1 MTRIDLHLHSTYS
14 DGSCSPAEVVRRA
27 HRSQVSALALT
38 DHDTTDGLAEASI
51 AAAPFHMEIISG
63 VEISSLY
70 KGQET
75 HILGYFINHD
85 DPQLQQRLASLR
97 NSRHERIPKII
108 SKLKA
113 LGLNLSYDDVKAAA
127 GPGSIGRPHIA
138 QVLVEKQYV
147 RNGNEAFSRY
157 LAEGSSAFVA
167 RTLPDVAEAIRWIR
181 ECGGVASLAHPNW
194 VRHSLPE
201 LRVAC
206 EELKSFGLEGVEVF
220 YSSHSPRQ
228 TSDYLTL
235 ARQLELLVT
244 GGSDFHGTAKPD
256 IEVGIGKGNLKIPE
270 KILEELRACAH
281 ENRKAS
287 KPTRAIEQ

>member
-1 MTRIDLHLHSTYS
+1 MARIDLHLHSTYS

-27 HRSQVSALALT
+27 HLSQVSALALT

-51 AAAPFHMEIISG
+51 AADPYHMEIVSG

-70 KGQET
+70 KGKET

-97 NSRHERIPKII
+97 KSRHERIPKVL
-108 SKLKA
+108 SKLNA
-113 LGLNLSYDDVKAAA
+113 LGLDLSYDDIKAAA

-147 RNGNEAFSRY
+147 RNVNEAFSRY

-167 RTLPDVAEAIRWIR
+167 RSLPDVAEAIRWIR
-181 ECGGVASLAHPNW
+181 ESGGVASLAHPSW
-194 VRHSLPE
+194 VRHSLHE

-228 TSDYLTL
+228 TTDYLNMTH
-235 ARQLELLVT
+235 QLGLLVT

-256 IEVGIGKGNLKIPE
+256 IEVGIGKGNLNIPE
-270 KILEELRACAH
+270 NILDALRACAEEH
-281 ENRKAS
+281 RKTS
-287 KPTRAIEQ
+287 KTIPLIK